1 MDPIRIAIAGV
12 GNCAS
17 SLVQG
22 LSYYAAHAR
31 NGHSDTTGLMHPEIA
46 GYRAADIK
54 VVAAF
59 DIDER
64 KVGKPLE
71 EAIFALP
78 NNTKRFFPTIA
89 PTNVTIEMGD
99 IL

>member
-1 MDPIRIAIAGV
+1 MPSIKIAIAGI

-22 LSYYAAHAR
+22 IHWYAARRAEG
-31 NGHSDTTGLMHPEIA
+31 NEDAVGLLHPELG
-46 GYRAADIK
+46 GYRVEDIE

-59 DIDER
+59 DIDAR

-78 NNTKRFFPTIA
+78 NNTKEITRGPA
-89 PTNVTIEMGD
+89 AAAA
-99 IL
+99 